1 LFNKDKNPWDSRV
14 ESFLSKMK
22 PIEFLGIPKNI
33 DLDNLDDSIVK
44 TPKKD
49 HSEAKMHPK
58 EAVVPFL

>member
-1 LFNKDKNPWDSRV
+1 
-14 ESFLSKMK
+14 MK

-49 HSEAKMHPK
+49 QSEAKMLPK